1 MVISPAG
8 GAGAAWSIKQDLI
21 TQARLRP
28 APCWL
33 WLACQCAGS
42 SLSLAQS
49 RSVLASLPPLRL
61 SGSELEAGS
70 AGPGHRPPRQWT
82 RANLPAA
89 SLRSSY
95 NENCQN
101 PTRMTCPRSANSTA
115 TRQKKIGYFGRI
127 VFLTRRERVIVIICC
142 EECVGRRSDPRAGAR
157 SCPVTAAAELGR
169 PDSDQTSQ
177 EKRDWMSQTQYSRDL
192 MWAVI

>member
-1 MVISPAG
+1 MLALIS
-8 GAGAAWSIKQDLI
+8 L
-21 TQARLRP
+21 
-28 APCWL
+28 
-33 WLACQCAGS
+33 LACQCAGS

-49 RSVLASLPPLRL
+49 RSVLASLPPPRL
-61 SGSELEAGS
+61 SASELEAGS

-127 VFLTRRERVIVIICC
+127 VFLTRRERVWVIICC
-142 EECVGRRSDPRAGAR
+142 EECVGRAEWSAGRGQVLPSHRRSWAGQTR
-157 SCPVTAAAELGR
+157 LR
-169 PDSDQTSQ
+169 PDITREEGLDEPDSILP
-177 EKRDWMSQTQYSRDL
+177 WFNVSRDL
-192 MWAVI
+192 MWAHQNGSWDTWCETQ